1 MVGLGGEMGKGIVF
15 ELTGFAEGVIMRGTS
30 SAR

>member
-1 MVGLGGEMGKGIVF
+1 MGKGIVF